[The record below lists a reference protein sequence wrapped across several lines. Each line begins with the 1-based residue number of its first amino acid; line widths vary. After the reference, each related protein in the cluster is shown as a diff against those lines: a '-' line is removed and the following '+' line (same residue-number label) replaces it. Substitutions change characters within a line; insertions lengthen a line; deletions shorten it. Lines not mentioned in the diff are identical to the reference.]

1 MIAEF
6 DEGREVGLCDSTNP
20 ILSGEIERLKLT
32 GNYGTY
38 GKDWVEL

>member
-6 DEGREVGLCDSTNP
+6 DEGREVGLCEATNP
-20 ILSGEIERLKLT
+20 ISSAEIDRLKLT

-38 GKDWVEL
+38 GKEKR